1 MANIRLLDCTLR
13 DGGYINEWN
22 FGEHTIRDILTKLIE
37 SGVDYVE
44 VGFLRDCE
52 YTPDKSLYNNCAEI
66 AKILPENR
74 GRTKF
79 TAMALHNKYSIDK
92 LEPYDG
98 KTIDAIR
105 VTFHDYDIDEGLAY
119 IRKVKEKGYK
129 VFVNPINIMGYS
141 DEMILTLLQKVN
153 ELQPY
158 AFSIVDTFGS
168 MMKEDLLRIYS
179 LIEHNLSKNIVIGL
193 HLHENLALSYSLAQD
208 FISMKAGDRECVID
222 ASMLGMGRS
231 PGNLCMELIMDY
243 MNKRQSGYYDVN
255 PILDGIDDHIAQLKQ
270 IEPWGYNTAYAIS
283 AKYNLHRNYA
293 EFLLDKGRLRA
304 KQINQILGSIETGK
318 KTAFDEAYI
327 EKLYQDFQNN
337 AIDDTEALQNLSKE
351 LAHRKCLILA
361 PGSSIL
367 EEKERVQTYIEQE
380 KPVVF
385 AANFVPEGYAA
396 DYVFCCNAM
405 RLETI
410 LGRKN
415 LPKLVV
421 TSNLL
426 DMCEEEAVQENAQAA
441 KVLGVN
447 YMNLS
452 FQENEPSDNSV
463 IMLLRLLKKLEA
475 EQVALAGFDG
485 YQTNHKANYVAD
497 YMASQHTR
505 GEKENKKIRGYMEQL
520 EKQMEI
526 RYLTKSLYRN
536 VPSE

>member
-13 DGGYINEWN
+13 DGGYINDWN

-74 GRTKF
+74 GRTRF

-141 DEMILTLLQKVN
+141 DEMILKLLQKVN

-208 FISMKAGDRECVID
+208 FISMKASDRECVID

-304 KQINQILGSIETGK
+304 KQINQILGSIEDGK

-337 AIDDTEALQNLSKE
+337 AIDDTETIQRLSKE

-380 KPVVF
+380 NPIVF
-385 AANFVPEGYAA
+385 AANFVPESYAA

-410 LGRKN
+410 LGKKN
-415 LPKLVV
+415 LPRLVV

-426 DMCEEEAVQENAQAA
+426 DMCEEETAQENLSMEE
-441 KVLGVN
+441 VLGVN
-447 YMNLS
+447 YMDLS
-452 FQENEPSDNSV
+452 FQENKPSDNSV

-497 YMASQHTR
+497 YMASQHTK
-505 GEKENKKIRGYMEQL
+505 GEEENKKIKGYMEQL
-520 EKQMEI
+520 EKQMQI

-536 VPSE
+536 IATE

>member
-13 DGGYINEWN
+13 DGGYINDWN

-74 GRTKF
+74 GRTRF

-105 VTFHDYDIDEGLAY
+105 VTFHDYDIDEGLVY

-141 DEMILTLLQKVN
+141 DEMILKLLQKVN

-208 FISMKAGDRECVID
+208 FISMKASDRECVID

-304 KQINQILGSIETGK
+304 KQINQILGSIEDGK

-337 AIDDTEALQNLSKE
+337 AIDDTETIQRLSKE

-380 KPVVF
+380 NPIVF
-385 AANFVPEGYAA
+385 AANFVPESYAA

-410 LGRKN
+410 LGKKN
-415 LPKLVV
+415 LPRLVV

-426 DMCEEEAVQENAQAA
+426 DMCEEETAQENLAMEE
-441 KVLGVN
+441 VLGVN
-447 YMNLS
+447 YMDLS
-452 FQENEPSDNSV
+452 FQENKPSDNSV

-497 YMASQHTR
+497 YMASQHTK
-505 GEKENKKIRGYMEQL
+505 GEEENKKIKGYMEQL
-520 EKQMEI
+520 EKQMQI

-536 VPSE
+536 IATE

>member
-13 DGGYINEWN
+13 DGGYINDWN

-74 GRTKF
+74 GRTRF

-141 DEMILTLLQKVN
+141 DEMILKLLQKVN

-208 FISMKAGDRECVID
+208 FISMKASDRECVID

-304 KQINQILGSIETGK
+304 KQINQILGSIEDGK

-327 EKLYQDFQNN
+327 ENLYQDFQNN
-337 AIDDTEALQNLSKE
+337 TIDDTETIQRLSKE

-380 KPVVF
+380 NPIVF
-385 AANFVPEGYAA
+385 AANFVPESYAA

-410 LGRKN
+410 LGKKN
-415 LPKLVV
+415 LPRLVV

-426 DMCEEEAVQENAQAA
+426 DMCEEETAQENLAMEE
-441 KVLGVN
+441 VLGVN
-447 YMNLS
+447 YMDLS
-452 FQENEPSDNSV
+452 FQENKPSDNSV

-497 YMASQHTR
+497 YMASQHTK
-505 GEKENKKIRGYMEQL
+505 GEEENKKIKGYMEQL
-520 EKQMEI
+520 EKQMQI
-526 RYLTKSLYRN
+526 RYLTKSLYQN
-536 VPSE
+536 IATE